1 MRRSARGWFALGCVA
16 MAINCA
22 LLVRLIQLLVEVRE
36 TSWQLNAQTVR
47 FGAEERIS
55 DWGGPRLHPCPF
67 AVRLPTPFPLCAWD
81 CGPPRKDSNVSPQR
95 HLSRCSRAGCL
106 CVLNAGD
113 HVLAEL
119 SMQALTHKYLS
130 MASVQRH
137 TLRRNTVAST
147 PAFGA

>member
-55 DWGGPRLHPCPF
+55 DWGGPRLRPP
-67 AVRLPTPFPLCAWD
+67 LPLRCALV
-81 CGPPRKDSNVSPQR
+81 NAVSPVCVGLWPREKTPMLAHSATVSLQSCR
-95 HLSRCSRAGCL
+95 VFMRAECG
-106 CVLNAGD
+106 
-113 HVLAEL
+113 
-119 SMQALTHKYLS
+119 
-130 MASVQRH
+130 
-137 TLRRNTVAST
+137 
-147 PAFGA
+147 